1 MMRRWELQHPT
12 KRPQDKSVD
21 LRSAHVVGTVGL
33 FGISAPAKAVSHLT
47 LFNNI
52 KALRASFRRS
62 ALEIG
67 HG

>member
-1 MMRRWELQHPT
+1 MMRRRKLQHPT
-12 KRPQDKSVD
+12 KRLQDKSVD
-21 LRSAHVVGTVGL
+21 LRSAHVVGTAGL
-33 FGISAPAKAVSHLT
+33 FGISAPARAVSHLT

-52 KALRASFRRS
+52 NALCASFRRS